1 MLVQLFLAVPAV
13 LSPPTPEI
21 ERERKSIEY
30 LIAIK
35 RKPQVGIFT
44 LILSA
49 LLKIERFSW
58 TKLLSVL
65 LSLAGISLISSID
78 FDTPEE
84 STIPGNNAKTPAKI
98 LLGDGMA
105 LIGALSYGVYTTLLK
120 ARVGHESRV
129 SMQMF
134 FGFVGLFN
142 LLGLWPGLVLLHI
155 TGVEKFELPPDNRVW
170 WIVAVST
177 PLSPPLAHVTEYH
190 RSTHS

>member
-1 MLVQLFLAVPAV
+1 M
-13 LSPPTPEI
+13 
-21 ERERKSIEY
+21 
-30 LIAIK
+30 
-35 RKPQVGIFT
+35 
-44 LILSA
+44 ILGA
-49 LLKIERFSW
+49 LLNIERFSW
-58 TKLLSVL
+58 TKLLAVL

-78 FDTPEE
+78 FGTSEE
-84 STIPGNNAKTPAKI
+84 SAVPGNNAKTPGKI

-105 LIGALSYGVYTTLLK
+105 LLGAFSYSVYTTLLK

-170 WIVAVST
+170 WIVGVST
-177 PLSPPLAHVTEYH
+177 PPILPLTSV
-190 RSTHS
+190 RN